1 MGNANEENKT
11 NPENLNGLKYTY
23 YDFGILPPK
32 ENINN
37 VEENKNMEMENNE
50 INNDNIE
57 INNVNSEIEN
67 KNNIEEVSNGLKA
80 GNIIEENNYDKV
92 EIENKINIEI
102 IQEKIEIKEDN
113 YKKSDYSELNIEKN
127 YNLRCPTCKGKIKIE
142 KTQYDKDCN
151 DYVIYFNC
159 LSASITTNSYLIKL
173 LDEANSDEEKYLSE
187 ENIEKIKEILENKN
201 DEFEGYPILE
211 NILRANNILFEK
223 EIEEEEEKDELNEEF
238 MLYNNSNNPIKQIL
252 WLDENINSK
261 ESQKNLTLLQ
271 KHFQDLQI
279 FQKEEELFQAI
290 ENIKFEIYIIIIN
303 DTNFDKYINYLL
315 NNSIYS
321 IPVSIIFTQNE
332 DELKQE
338 INLDYK
344 NYIEHKFYNPLGVS
358 TSMKDIIKKIKNF
371 IIDYNKEINKIKLGY
386 LFPPNDYKECF
397 IFEYIDDDSKLI
409 FPFLYNKIM
418 KNAKLTEEEVK
429 QMNQYILEKYGK
441 NEQIKNLIKCL
452 LNIENIPFNI
462 IAKFW
467 GRIYTIESSFYRNLN
482 NDLMKLD
489 NNNYNEYIQMLYV
502 GLKEFEYKETDEL
515 YRGVNISDVEV
526 DNILNFYKNRKV
538 NDENEPLYLIYSRA
552 FLSFSKN
559 KGVSLGFLK
568 DIPNTRKILFQLKN
582 NQNNKILSNAS
593 LCTISV
599 FQYEEEILFFPF
611 STFIIKNIINEDGI
625 YYITLEYLGLYEK
638 RIKEKIKTVDKKEMQ
653 KIISKSNFSKDAL
666 KLKIIPKKV
675 EKVEKIE
682 EHQENEENEN
692 IESIIDNIGENLINE
707 IIEINNN
714 DQINEI
720 DKEDLNEINCI
731 YTGDKDEINLLNN
744 YSHNKEINQ
753 EMNEDNIEIFI
764 NDNPVNFSLI
774 YKSEIK
780 EDIKVKFKFKNF
792 LTNLSYMFY
801 NCSSLKSVDLS
812 SFKSSNVTDMSFM
825 FYKCSSLNS
834 IDLSSF
840 DTSNVSNMS
849 SLFRGCSS
857 LKKLDLNSFNTSNVK
872 DMGEMFRGCSSLE
885 IIYLFVFNT
894 SNVINMEA
902 MFENCSSLKS
912 INLASFDTSN
922 VINMSGMFYK
932 CSSLKS
938 LDLSNFNTENVTN
951 MSSLFNGCTYLE
963 SLDIISFNTNNVID
977 MSSMFSNCIALK
989 SIDFSNFIINNA
1001 TKTTCMFF
1009 NCENLSKKLNYQS

>member
-37 VEENKNMEMENNE
+37 VEENKNMEMENNK

-80 GNIIEENNYDKV
+80 GNIIEENNYVKV
-92 EIENKINIEI
+92 EIENKMNIEI
-102 IQEKIEIKEDN
+102 VEEKIEIKEDN

-127 YNLRCPTCKGKIKIE
+127 YNLRCPTCKGKIIIE
-142 KTQYDKDCN
+142 KAQYVEDCN
-151 DYVIYFNC
+151 DYMIYFNC
-159 LSASITTNSYLIKL
+159 LSASISTNSYLIKL

-223 EIEEEEEKDELNEEF
+223 EIEEEEEEEKDELNEEF
-238 MLYNNSNNPIKQIL
+238 MLYNNSNNPIKHIL

-261 ESQKNLTLLQ
+261 ESQKNLNLLQ

-332 DELKQE
+332 DELKKE

-344 NYIEHKFYNPLGVS
+344 NYIGHKFYNPLGVS

-559 KGVSLGFLK
+559 KDVSLSFLK
-568 DIPNTRKILFQLKN
+568 DIPNTRKILFRLKN
-582 NQNNKILSNAS
+582 NSKSKMLSNAS
-593 LCTISV
+593 FFKISV
-599 FQYEEEILFFPF
+599 FPKEDEILFFPF
-611 STFIIKNIINEDGI
+611 SAFIIDNIINKDDIYFINLEYIGI
-625 YYITLEYLGLYEK
+625 YEE
-638 RIKEKIKTVDKKEMQ
+638 RIQTKIETVKKEDLN
-653 KIISKSNFSKDAL
+653 KIINESNFSKDAFQL
-666 KLKIIPKKV
+666 RIIPREI
-675 EKVEKIE
+675 EKTEANV
-682 EHQENEENEN
+682 
-692 IESIIDNIGENLINE
+692 DNIGENIINE
-707 IIEINNN
+707 IIEINNEN
-714 DQINEI
+714 IKKMEE
-720 DKEDLNEINCI
+720 KELSQINCI
-731 YTGDKDEINLLNN
+731 YKANKNKINLINN
-744 YSHNKEINQ
+744 TIDNRDLNKEI
-753 EMNEDNIEIFI
+753 NEDNIEIFI
-764 NDNPVNFSLI
+764 DDNPIDFSFV
-774 YKSEIK
+774 YENEIRG
-780 EDIKVKFKFKNF
+780 EINVKFKFKNIMS
-792 LTNLSYMFY
+792 NLSYMFSK
-801 NCSSLKSVDLS
+801 CSSLKSVDFT
-812 SFKSSNVTDMSFM
+812 SFNSSNITNISFM
-825 FYKCSSLNS
+825 FFKCSHLKV
-834 IDLSSF
+834 IDL
-840 DTSNVSNMS
+840 T
-849 SLFRGCSS
+849 
-857 LKKLDLNSFNTSNVK
+857 SFNTSNVTN
-872 DMGEMFRGCSSLE
+872 MISL
-885 IIYLFVFNT
+885 FHD
-894 SNVINMEA
+894 
-902 MFENCSSLKS
+902 CSSLKRIDLS
-912 INLASFDTSN
+912 KFNTSKVKSMESLFN
-922 VINMSGMFYK
+922 G

-938 LDLSNFNTENVTN
+938 LDIANFDTRNVTN
-951 MSSLFNGCTYLE
+951 MSFMFHKCSSLTTLDLSSFYTKNVTNMASLFQGCSSLE
-963 SLDIISFNTNNVID
+963 SLNISSFNTRNVTD
-977 MSSMFSNCIALK
+977 MSCMFSLCSSLQSVDLSKFNT
-989 SIDFSNFIINNA
+989 DHV
-1001 TKTTCMFF
+1001 TKTTGMFYNCTCLWKEIIKF
-1009 NCENLSKKLNYQS
+1009 NQKRNSNMKNIPNSNPPFN